1 MPGDPSFLEVS
12 FLETLL
18 IVASGAGDATRPI
31 RHIYLNKD
39 LHSPVSTVL
48 LLRSFVLVIKKS
60 TPIFRY
66 LEGKGSFINNFLPIF
81 FFFLRT
87 GYSIQSQTGYSK
99 LAKMN
104 LALTSPS
111 PLWNFV

>member
-1 MPGDPSFLEVS
+1 MPGDPSFLE
-12 FLETLL
+12 TLL
-18 IVASGAGDATRPI
+18 IIASGAGDALHPI
-31 RHIYLNKD
+31 MHVYLNKE

-48 LLRSFVLVIKKS
+48 LLRSLILVIKINPNFQVFGGKR
-60 TPIFRY
+60 IFH
-66 LEGKGSFINNFLPIF
+66 EQFLAFFF

-87 GYSIQSQTGYSK
+87 DYSIQSQTGYSR

-104 LALTSPS
+104 LPTLIFPS

>member
-1 MPGDPSFLEVS
+1 MPGDPSFLE
-12 FLETLL
+12 TLL
-18 IVASGAGDATRPI
+18 IIASGAGDALHPI
-31 RHIYLNKD
+31 MHVYLNKE

-48 LLRSFVLVIKKS
+48 LLRSLILVIKINPNFQVFGGKR
-60 TPIFRY
+60 IFH
-66 LEGKGSFINNFLPIF
+66 EQFLAFF

-87 GYSIQSQTGYSK
+87 DYSIQSQTGYSR

-104 LALTSPS
+104 LPTLIFPS